1 MNNKTLALKYW
12 QEAVAINPRHT
23 KAWANILAML
33 DNTGRTE
40 EVLRLS
46 ATAMLHAPEE
56 PSLIFSRAN
65 ALGKLG
71 RFDEAEQAY
80 MEALARRPRNV
91 LYHVNLGVLYHRWS
105 RRLDAAAAYKRA
117 LDIDPEH
124 RSARENL
131 AKLGDVS

>member
-1 MNNKTLALKYW
+1 
-12 QEAVAINPRHT
+12 
-23 KAWANILAML
+23 ML

-40 EVLRLS
+40 EVLRMS
-46 ATAMLHAPEE
+46 EVAIRHAPHE

-71 RFDEAEQAY
+71 KFEEAERAY
-80 MEALARRPRNV
+80 REALARRPNNA

-105 RRLDAAAAYKRA
+105 RRNDAADAYRRA
-117 LDIDPEH
+117 LAIDPEH

-131 AKLGDVS
+131 AKLGETV

>member
-12 QEAVAINPRHT
+12 QEAVAINPQHT

-40 EVLRLS
+40 EVLKLS
-46 ATAMLHAPEE
+46 EKAIQQAPNE

-80 MEALARRPRNV
+80 LEALARRPNNA
-91 LYHVNLGVLYHRWS
+91 LYYVNLGVLYHRWS
-105 RRLDAAAAYKRA
+105 RRLDAAAAYRRA
-117 LDIDPEH
+117 LNIDPGH

-131 AKLGDVS
+131 AKLGDV

>member
-1 MNNKTLALKYW
+1 
-12 QEAVAINPRHT
+12 
-23 KAWANILAML
+23 ML

-40 EVLRLS
+40 EVLQLS
-46 ATAMLHAPEE
+46 EKAIRHAPHE

-80 MEALARRPRNV
+80 LEALARRPNNA

-105 RRLDAAAAYKRA
+105 RRLDAAAAYRRA
-117 LDIDPEH
+117 LSIDPEH

-131 AKLGDVS
+131 AKLGLNV